1 MEAQLALPAYEQVL
15 KAAHTFN
22 LLDARGAISVTE
34 RAALHRAH
42 SRHRQGRGA
51 ELPRVARAA
60 GLPDARRRREGAV
73 MSAPLLV
80 ELFTEELPPKALKA
94 LGERIRRRASSTGSP
109 KRELARDGASFRWFA
124 TPRRLAVLVADV
136 KDASEPRAI
145 EVKLMPVSVGLDAAG
160 KVTPALAKKLAAIG
174 RADADPATFK
184 KRMDG
189 KSEMLFL
196 DGRTP
201 SVPLEQALQASIE
214 EAIAA
219 LPIPKVM
226 SYQLADGRTTVQF
239 VRPAHGL
246 VALHGGDIVAV
257 HALGLDAGRVT
268 HGHRFQGER
277 DIPLA
282 NAKEY
287 EEQLRARRQG
297 DRRLRGAQGR
307 DPPPA
312 RRRGGEG
319 GSHAGRGGG
328 DLRAAGRGDGA
339 GGNADGLRRR
349 LRGRVP
355 RGARRVPRAHDA
367 PEPEVFPAVRR
378 RRQAH
383 QPLPHREQHESGGS
397 VEHRAAATSAW
408 SARALPTRASSSR
421 PTRR

>member
-1 MEAQLALPAYEQVL
+1 
-15 KAAHTFN
+15 
-22 LLDARGAISVTE
+22 
-34 RAALHRAH
+34 
-42 SRHRQGRGA
+42 
-51 ELPRVARAA
+51 
-60 GLPDARRRREGAV
+60 

-94 LGERIRRRASSTGSP
+94 LGSAFAQGVVSGLA
-109 KRELARDGASFRWFA
+109 KRELAANGASFRWFA

-160 KVTPALAKKLAAIG
+160 KADS
-174 RADADPATFK
+174 RA
-184 KRMDG
+184 R
-189 KSEMLFL
+189 
-196 DGRTP
+196 
-201 SVPLEQALQASIE
+201 Q
-214 EAIAA
+214 EA
-219 LPIPKVM
+219 
-226 SYQLADGRTTVQF
+226 R
-239 VRPAHGL
+239 RH
-246 VALHGGDIVAV
+246 
-257 HALGLDAGRVT
+257 
-268 HGHRFQGER
+268 
-277 DIPLA
+277 
-282 NAKEY
+282 
-287 EEQLRARRQG
+287 RARRCRSRDLQEAHGREVRDTLPRRQDAVGAARAGLAGIDRRGDRGAAHPESDELPARRRPHHRAVRAARARPGRPAWRRRRCRARARARRGARDARPSLPGRARHPALEREGVRGAVARPRPG

-312 RRRGGEG
+312 RRRGGQG

-397 VEHRAAATSAW
+397 VEHRGRQRARGPPAPRRRALLLRDRQEGEARRARAAARRDRLPQQAGQPARSRGPAGHAGDEDPGVVAARRRRAWNGRFAPPTS
-408 SARALPTRASSSR
+408 
-421 PTRR
+421 RRRTWER